1 MNTRFEGGMAI
12 DATVPY
18 GFENDFMRPVYPIDR
33 VDPSAWFDADQ
44 IAKGKQAMKSSTW
57 AEVLAKSGR

>member
-12 DATVPY
+12 DATVPF

-33 VDPSAWFDADQ
+33 VDPAGWFDPDQ
-44 IAKGKQAMKSSTW
+44 IKKGKAAMKTSSW
-57 AEVLAKSGR
+57 AEVLARSGR

>member
-1 MNTRFEGGMAI
+1 MNTRFEGGTGI

-33 VDPSAWFDADQ
+33 VDPADWFPQ
-44 IAKGKQAMKSSTW
+44 ESIAKAKALMKGW
-57 AEVLAKSGR
+57 AEVLSRTGR

>member
-12 DATVPY
+12 DATVPV
-18 GFENDFMRPVYPIDR
+18 GLENDFMRPVYPIEK

-44 IAKGKQAMKSSTW
+44 IARAKQLMKGLGW
-57 AEVLAKSGR
+57 AETLAKTGR